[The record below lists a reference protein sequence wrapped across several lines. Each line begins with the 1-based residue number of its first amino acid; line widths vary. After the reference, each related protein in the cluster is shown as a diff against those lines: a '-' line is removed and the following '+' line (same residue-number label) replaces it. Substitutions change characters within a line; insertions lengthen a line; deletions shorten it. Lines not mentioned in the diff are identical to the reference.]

1 MTKFAQI
8 CTVAVLVTLSAAC
21 NNSSSNPNAPGSTG
35 AGRATFTVSVKPS
48 PITAQHCNPQCPGD
62 GSGSYAFAADMTV
75 NVQETSGIGG
85 NATQMTLTASAGG
98 TTFQPL
104 TFTADDIT
112 QQAGTHHVDGHATL
126 AIPMSIVYNTP
137 SGAANL
143 TINVSIQITD
153 DRNNQ
158 VTATGQVNV
167 I

>member
-8 CTVAVLVTLSAAC
+8 CTAAALAAVSAAC
-21 NNSSSNPNAPGSTG
+21 NNSSSNPNAPGSG
-35 AGRATFTVSVKPS
+35 SSHATFTVSVKPS
-48 PITAQHCNPQCPGD
+48 PITAQHCSPTCPGN
-62 GSGSYAFAADMTV
+62 GSGSYAFAADMTI

-85 NATQMTLTASAGG
+85 NATQLTLTASAGG
-98 TTFQPL
+98 TSFQPL

-112 QQAGTHHVDGHATL
+112 QHAGTSHIDGHATL

-137 SGAANL
+137 TNTATL
-143 TINVSIQITD
+143 TINVSIQVTD

-158 VTATGQVNV
+158 MTATGQVNV